1 MADVNEIRVPKIAA
15 TIGQATCGSEMLRE
29 LSQAGVRLFRYNLAA
44 QLGLDE
50 HGRRMKLFREVQAE
64 RGGDIELMLDLPFPG
79 AKFRI
84 GMLPEPR
91 HLIEKGTRLTFATG
105 VETNSIERVVPVDVA
120 RLGERVEKDQVV
132 TVGDG
137 ELALR
142 VREVIDHD
150 SFVAEAL
157 TTHYLPC
164 QKSLNV
170 GSVDLSAT
178 DRNDALAAFVA
189 SVRPEYVAFS
199 FVENLQSA
207 RDAFA
212 LLERHGLGKGDY
224 KAIAKIETLAGINAL
239 PKFIREFH
247 SVMVA
252 RGDLALNLDFAYLGE
267 AQEHIIDS
275 CRAFERACIVS
286 TQLCESVATIS
297 VPNRSELV
305 GMHHVATRGVEY
317 MLLAKETSTL
327 AEPVRAVHTLQR
339 VIDAVRNP
347 MFASSRARAEG

>member
-1 MADVNEIRVPKIAA
+1 MADANEIRVPRIAA
-15 TIGQATCGSEMLRE
+15 TIGQATCRSETLRE
-29 LSQAGVRLFRYNLAA
+29 LGEAGVRLFRYNMAA

-50 HGRRMKLFREVQAE
+50 HGRRMNLFRQVQAE
-64 RGGDIELMLDLPFPG
+64 RGSDIELMLDLPLPG

-91 HLIEKGTRLTFATG
+91 HLIEKGTQLTFATG
-105 VETNSIERVVPVDVA
+105 VESDSIERMVPVDVA
-120 RLGERVEKDQVV
+120 RLGERVEKDQLV

-137 ELALR
+137 ELAFR
-142 VREVIDHD
+142 VREVIDHS
-150 SFVAEAL
+150 SFLAEAL

-170 GSVDLSAT
+170 GSVDLCAT

-189 SVRPEYVAFS
+189 SVRPEYIAFS
-199 FVENLQSA
+199 FVESLLSA

-212 LLERHGLGKGDY
+212 LLERHGLRQGDY
-224 KAIAKIETLAGINAL
+224 KAIAKIETLTGIKAL
-239 PKFIREFH
+239 PEFIREFD

-267 AQEHIIDS
+267 AQEHIIDT
-275 CRAFERACIVS
+275 CRVFERSCIVS
-286 TQLCESVATIS
+286 TQLCESVNAGGI
-297 VPNRSELV
+297 PNRSELV
-305 GMHHVATRGVEY
+305 GMHHIATRGVEY

-327 AEPVRAVHTLQR
+327 AEPMRAVHTLR
-339 VIDAVRNP
+339 RIIDAVRNP
-347 MFASSRARAEG
+347 MFTGPRVSAEG